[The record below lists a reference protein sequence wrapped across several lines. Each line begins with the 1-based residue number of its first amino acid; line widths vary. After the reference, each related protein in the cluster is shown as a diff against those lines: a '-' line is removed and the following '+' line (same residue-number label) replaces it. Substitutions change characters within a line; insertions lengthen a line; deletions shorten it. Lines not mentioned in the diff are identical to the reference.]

1 MNGDPTTRSTIISE
15 RISWP
20 NGITIDY
27 EDNYIYWVDASHSY
41 IHRAN
46 LDGSDRWDNVLY
58 ILPQLKLLVVLEVFA
73 QKSGIY
79 FHPVW
84 PFGMRLW
91 SFSIVH
97 TVCPNS

>member
-1 MNGDPTTRSTIISE
+1 MNGDPTTRYTIISE

-46 LDGSDRWDNVLY
+46 LDGSDR
-58 ILPQLKLLVVLEVFA
+58 
-73 QKSGIY
+73 
-79 FHPVW
+79 
-84 PFGMRLW
+84 
-91 SFSIVH
+91 
-97 TVCPNS
+97 